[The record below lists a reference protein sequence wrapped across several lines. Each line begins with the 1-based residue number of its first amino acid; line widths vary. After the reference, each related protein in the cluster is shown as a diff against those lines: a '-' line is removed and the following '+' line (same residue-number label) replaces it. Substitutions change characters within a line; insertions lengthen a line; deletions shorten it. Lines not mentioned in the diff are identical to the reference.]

1 MPGRDVDDVE
11 RFRSRYGP
19 RALVVGGSDGIG
31 AAFAR
36 ALAARGLHLLLV
48 ARREAELE
56 AVADRL
62 RREHRVEV
70 SSLHA
75 DAATPEG
82 TAEILRRAQGR
93 DLGLAVC
100 NAALS
105 AIGPFLDVPLEVHQ
119 RLLDLN
125 CRAVTVLAHGLGR
138 RLVERGRGGLVLLTS
153 MASFQG
159 SAQVAHY
166 AASKAYVRVLGEA
179 LWEEWRRQGVDVV
192 ACCAGRVRTPT
203 YERSRAR
210 PPGWPAPPVLEPEE
224 VVRATLAALGRRPV
238 VIPGRLNRLAAA
250 VTERLLPRRVA
261 VERVSAA
268 TRAMYPASDPPGSH
282 PPAGRAGRRG

>member
-1 MPGRDVDDVE
+1 MGDAE

-36 ALAARGLHLLLV
+36 ALAARGLDLELV

-56 AVADRL
+56 AFAAEL
-62 RREHRVEV
+62 RREQGIEV
-70 SSLHA
+70 SAIPA
-75 DAATPEG
+75 DASTSEG
-82 TAEILRRAQGR
+82 TGEILRRTQGR
-93 DLGLAVC
+93 DLGLVVC

-105 AIGPFLDVPLEVHQ
+105 PIGPFLGLPLEVHQ

-125 CRAVTVLAHGLGR
+125 CRAVAVLAHGLGR
-138 RLVERGRGGLVLLTS
+138 RLVARGRGGLVLLTS
-153 MASFQG
+153 LASFQG

-166 AASKAYVRVLGEA
+166 AASKAYVRVLGEG
-179 LWEEWRRQGVDVV
+179 LWEELRHRGVDVV

-210 PPGWPAPPVLEPEE
+210 SPGWLAPPVLEPEE

-238 VIPGRLNRLAAA
+238 VIPGRLNRIAAA
-250 VTERLLPRRVA
+250 VMQRLLPRRAAVA
-261 VERVSAA
+261 RVSAA
-268 TRAMYPASDPPGSH
+268 TRAMYPASDPPGPR
-282 PPAGRAGRRG
+282 PPAGPGGGRG

>member
-1 MPGRDVDDVE
+1 MDDSG

-36 ALAARGLHLLLV
+36 ALAARGLDLELV
-48 ARREAELE
+48 ARREAALE
-56 AVADRL
+56 AFAAEL
-62 RREHRVEV
+62 RRTFRVEV
-70 SSLHA
+70 NPLPA
-75 DAATPEG
+75 DAATADG
-82 TAEILRRAQGR
+82 TAEILRRTQGK
-93 DLGLAVC
+93 DLGLVVC

-105 AIGPFLDVPLEVHQ
+105 PIGPFLGLPLQVHQ

-125 CRAVTVLAHGLGR
+125 CRSVAVLAHGLGR
-138 RLVERGRGGLVLLTS
+138 RLVERGRGGLVLVTS

-166 AASKAYVRVLGEA
+166 AASKAYVRVLGEG
-179 LWEEWRRQGVDVV
+179 LWEELRHLGVDVV

-210 PPGWPAPPVLEPEE
+210 PAGWLAPPVLEPEE

-238 VIPGRLNRLAAA
+238 VIPGWLNRIAA
-250 VTERLLPRRVA
+250 VVMERLLPRRTAVA
-261 VERVSAA
+261 RVSAA
-268 TRAMYPASDPPGSH
+268 TRAMYPATDSSGSGPPEG
-282 PPAGRAGRRG
+282 PAGRRG

>member
-1 MPGRDVDDVE
+1 MPGVDDAE

-36 ALAARGLHLLLV
+36 ALAARGLDLELV

-56 AVADRL
+56 AFAAEL
-62 RREHRVEV
+62 GREYRVEV
-70 SSLHA
+70 RPLPA
-75 DAATPEG
+75 DASTPAG
-82 TAEILRRAQGR
+82 TDEILRRTQGS
-93 DLGLAVC
+93 DLGLVVC

-105 AIGPFLDVPLEVHQ
+105 PIGPFLELPVEVHQ

-125 CRAVTVLAHGLGR
+125 CRSVAVLAHGLGR

-166 AASKAYVRVLGEA
+166 AASKAYVRVLGEG
-179 LWEEWRRQGVDVV
+179 LWEEWRHQGVDVV

-210 PPGWPAPPVLEPEE
+210 SPGWLAPPVLEPED
-224 VVRATLAALGRRPV
+224 VARATLAALGRRPV
-238 VIPGRLNRLAAA
+238 VIPGRLNRLAA
-250 VTERLLPRRVA
+250 VLTERLLPRRAAVA
-261 VERVSAA
+261 RVSAA
-268 TRAMYPASDPPGSH
+268 TRAMYPASDPPGSR